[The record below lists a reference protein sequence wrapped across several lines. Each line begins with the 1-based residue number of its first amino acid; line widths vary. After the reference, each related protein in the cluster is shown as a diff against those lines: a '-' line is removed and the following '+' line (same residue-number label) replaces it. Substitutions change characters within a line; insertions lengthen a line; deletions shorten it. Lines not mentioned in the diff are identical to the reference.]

1 MNTRRGLG
9 RGLETLLSPGAAG
22 GEGTLREIPLDRLER
37 GTYQPRRQ
45 FPPAELEAL
54 ADSIRAQ
61 GVVQPIVVRA
71 RADDRFEIIAGER
84 RWRAAQMAGLAR
96 IPALVRALDDSAA
109 LAIALIENIQ
119 RQDLNPLEEAAALRR
134 LTSEFGLTHEAT
146 ARAVGRSRAAVSNLL
161 RLLDLAPGARAL
173 VDEGKL
179 EMGHA
184 RALLT
189 LDALTQERLAR
200 RIATEGLS
208 VRQVERL
215 VADAGKADRKGRS
228 PEPKRDPNLRALEQE
243 LAQNLGAPVA
253 LEHGRRG
260 GRLVIRYHSLEQLDD
275 LLARLR

>member
-1 MNTRRGLG
+1 MTARRGLG
-9 RGLETLLSPGAAG
+9 RGLETLLRDARATPGDAA
-22 GEGTLREIPLDRLER
+22 LREVPLDQIER
-37 GTYQPRRQ
+37 GAYQPRRN
-45 FPPAELEAL
+45 FPAADLEAL

-71 RADDRFEIIAGER
+71 RADGRFELIAGER

-96 IPALVRALDDSAA
+96 IPAVVRELDDQAA
-109 LAIALIENIQ
+109 LAVALIENIQ

-134 LTSEFGLTHEAT
+134 LTQEFGLTHEAV
-146 ARAVGRSRAAVSNLL
+146 ARAVGRSRTAVTNLL

-173 VDEGKL
+173 VDEGRL

-189 LDALTQERLAR
+189 LDALSQERLAR
-200 RIATEGLS
+200 RIAAEGLS

-215 VADAGKADRKGRS
+215 VAANGR
-228 PEPKRDPNLRALEQE
+228 PPRTAPRRPDPNLRALEE
-243 LAQNLGAPVA
+243 DLAQRLGAPVA

-260 GRLVIRYHSLEQLDD
+260 GRVVIRYHSLEQLDEI
-275 LLARLR
+275 LARLR